1 MSAAPAPASL
11 AGWLEHL
18 EQLHPLGQAGIE
30 LGLERV
36 RQVKDLLPQSQHC
49 PVITVGGTNGKGSTC
64 AYLQNILLRAGYKVG
79 CYTSPHLL
87 RYNERVRLNGVPADD
102 AVLCAAFAR
111 VEAARQ
117 ASGVALTYFE
127 FGTLAAWEVFAA
139 AGVEV
144 AILEVGLGGRL
155 DAVNVYEPD
164 VAVITSVALDH
175 TAWLGDDRDS
185 IGYEKAGIFRAGKPA
200 LCADPQPPQGL
211 LQQAAALGADLRLLG
226 RDFGFEKAAA
236 GTVEN
241 RWQWRWWCRRPDGQV
256 LRRPLA
262 YPGLRGATQ
271 LFNASVA
278 LAALEALGD
287 RLPVT
292 MQAIRPGL
300 IETEL
305 CGRFQVIPGKPSIVL
320 DVGHNPQALAVLAD
334 NLGNMGFFNRTHA
347 VLGMLSDKDIANALL
362 PLRGKIDVWHLAS
375 LPGPRGTPAATLAEI
390 LAGLGVAGEVFCH
403 DSPQQAMQA
412 AREAAA
418 ESDRILAFGSFY
430 TVAGALQVLGRTA

>member
-1 MSAAPAPASL
+1 VSAAPAPASL